1 MSKIDKI
8 LKIAKDVSV
17 KPGEDFEEKI
27 IEKIKNLEN
36 DAKDFLDENF
46 LDFLKK
52 ENSRLYFFGKKVR
65 ENRGLIIFLSI
76 FTTFL
81 TTFLVIEYKK
91 YLAKKQKNSGQKFF

>member
-17 KPGEDFEEKI
+17 KPDENFEEKI

-36 DAKDFLDENF
+36 DARDLLDDNF

-52 ENSRLYFFGKKVR
+52 ENSRLYLFGKKVR
-65 ENRGLIIFLSI
+65 ENRGLVIFLSM
-76 FTTFL
+76 FATFL
-81 TTFLVIEYKK
+81 ITFLAVEYRN
-91 YLAKKQKNSGQKFF
+91 YQIKQRKNPD